1 MPDLSTM
8 PAGTVPAV
16 VRARAILDFVAAS
29 ATPPGITAIARALAL
44 PKSTVHSLC
53 TTLTALGLLDRQPA
67 GTFGLGGHVMVW
79 AHAFA
84 GRADMVDRF
93 ARLWE
98 ERGALRAHTLT
109 LSTLDGTAVTYIACR
124 DGADP
129 LGITFRIGMR
139 LPAAFTATGKAM
151 LSTLSDAAVR
161 DLYAAGLPE
170 PLTSR
175 SVTDL
180 DALCA
185 ELAAVRRR
193 GYSVDDGQ
201 VREDM
206 VCFGAPVRDFSGSR
220 AVGGIAISARRSEID
235 AGRRAELGRT
245 IIAEAG
251 HLSRQLGAR

>member
-1 MPDLSTM
+1 M
-8 PAGTVPAV
+8 PADAVPAL
-16 VRARAILDFVAAS
+16 VRAHAILDLVAGS

-53 TTLTALGLLDRQPA
+53 TTLTALGLLERQPG
-67 GTFGLGGHVMVW
+67 GTFRIGGHVMVW

-84 GRADMVDRF
+84 GNADMVGRF
-93 ARLWE
+93 VRLWE
-98 ERGALRAHTLT
+98 ERSELHAHTLT
-109 LSTLDGTAVTYIACR
+109 LSTLDGHAVTYIACR

-151 LSTLSDAAVR
+151 LSTMTDAAVR
-161 DLYAAGLPE
+161 DLYVDGLPH
-170 PLTSR
+170 PLTPH
-175 SVTDL
+175 SVRDL

-185 ELAAVRRR
+185 ELAAVRAR

-206 VCFGAPVRDFSGSR
+206 VCFGAPVRDFSGTR
-220 AVGGIAISARRSEID
+220 AVGGIAISMRRSALDVE
-235 AGRRAELGRT
+235 GRSEFGR
-245 IIAEAG
+245 IVIAEAER
-251 HLSRQLGAR
+251 LSRELGAPDRD